1 MERDKKRGWLLKTP
15 RPFSPQGP
23 RPPQPSPP
31 ASLLPLVTE
40 AHVRRR
46 GGSEEVGDI
55 MRFPGWGPGVTFLC
69 SLRLE
74 ASLCLRNVSPLIC
87 MSN

>member
-1 MERDKKRGWLLKTP
+1 MEREKKRGWLLKTL
-15 RPFSPQGP
+15 RPFSPKDFGNPCPHPCQSAAPGH
-23 RPPQPSPP
+23 RAQ
-31 ASLLPLVTE
+31 
-40 AHVRRR
+40 VRRR
-46 GGSEEVGDI
+46 DGSEEVGDI
-55 MRFPGWGPGVTFLC
+55 MRLPGWGPGVASLC